1 MNDYNDPNLK
11 QSNYSNANNSNSDYP
26 EFQHNSTPSKVK
38 PRKTFG
44 QALSNFFRNIGVLVV
59 ILIIIAS
66 SVFAYVLIN
75 PDSRESKW
83 IVERTKLSN
92 YYNFFGLN
100 KNKEESK
107 EEPKTTTTTTGK
119 EATETKIDYSRSFEF
134 ATNGNS
140 KTTTTIVKDSLP
152 SVLSIS
158 VKSNTSKIAG
168 SSVVAGTG
176 FIVSEDGLVVSNKH
190 VIAQECQNPQ
200 NIQISALS
208 HDQKAYELELLSVD
222 PVDDIAILKI
232 KDNTQKFSP
241 VKFTDSNS
249 IPLGSDVIAIG
260 NVLGELE
267 NSVTK
272 GIVSGQN
279 RSVGAS
285 SQDLVDECTGQKV
298 SSIDALIQTDAA
310 INPGNSGGPLFD
322 SSGLLVGMNTLGS
335 KEGQGIG
342 LAISSN
348 TILTSLKSY
357 EKNGK
362 IIRPRLG
369 VYTET
374 VTPLQKQQNTWL
386 PVDYGEIILS
396 HVKNE
401 KGVASGSPADKIGLV
416 DGDIIVELN
425 GAKLVANEQN
435 ISPLKR
441 LILSKQSD
449 EEIELTVY
457 KATKETSVGY
467 EYNPQTIKIK
477 VKLGGVSYDLKK

>member
-1 MNDYNDPNLK
+1 MNDYNDSNPQQNNF
-11 QSNYSNANNSNSDYP
+11 QSSNYP
-26 EFQHNSTPSKVK
+26 ELPAHQETSVKKSK
-38 PRKTFG
+38 PRKSFS
-44 QALSNFFRNIGVLVV
+44 QNISNFFRNIGILVV
-59 ILIIIAS
+59 ILIVAAS
-66 SVFAYVLIN
+66 TVFAFVLIN

-83 IVERTKLSN
+83 IVERTNLSN
-92 YYNFFGLN
+92 YYSFFGLN
-100 KNKEESK
+100 KNKEEK
-107 EEPKTTTTTTGK
+107 KDTKAETTAAVPTT
-119 EATETKIDYSRSFEF
+119 TETKIDYNRDFNF
-134 ATNGNS
+134 ATGSNS
-140 KTTTTIVKDSLP
+140 RTTTSIVKDSLP

-158 VKSNTSKIAG
+158 VKSTTSRLAG

-190 VIAQECQNPQ
+190 VIAQECQNPKD
-200 NIQISALS
+200 IQISALS
-208 HDQKAYELELLSVD
+208 HDQKAYDLELLSVD
-222 PVDDIAILKI
+222 PIDDIAILRI
-232 KDNTQKFSP
+232 KNNAEKLSA
-241 VKFTDSNS
+241 VKFADSNAV
-249 IPLGSDVIAIG
+249 PLGADVIAIG

-272 GIVSGQN
+272 GIISGLN
-279 RSVGAS
+279 RSIDAS
-285 SQDLVDECTGQKV
+285 NQSLSDECTGQRV
-298 SSIDALIQTDAA
+298 VSIDALIQTDAA

-322 SSGLLVGMNTLGS
+322 SAGLLVGMNTLGS

-348 TILTSLKSY
+348 TILVSLKSY

-396 HVKNE
+396 PTKNE
-401 KGVASGSPADKIGLV
+401 KAVAVGSPAEKAGLV
-416 DGDIIVELN
+416 DGDVIVELN
-425 GAKLVANEQN
+425 GVKLVASEQN
-435 ISPLKR
+435 VSPLKR
-441 LILSKQSD
+441 SILSKQSD
-449 EEIELTVY
+449 EEVELTVY

-467 EYNPQTIKIK
+467 EYKSQPTIIK